1 MSSIFIFD
9 AVPDSAESIP
19 FLCAPHPGPHP
30 VAGQLAY
37 IKGSVLPRP
46 SILGS
51 RSRLLT
57 CSLLSTAVSKD
68 SFFSIF
74 NWSLQPLLYAAVY
87 LMVFSTIRTV
97 REKEKALYAFLAGAL
112 CVAAY
117 GFFQY
122 ADAHDMAKDL
132 TAQSWVDPER
142 FPLLRRRMYSTLE
155 NPNLLG
161 AYLLMII
168 SALSSFFLYE
178 KKGRRKYIFGI
189 VLLVLLTC
197 LALTYSRGAWVAA
210 GGIVAGL
217 AIFHDKRFGLLFLL
231 VPIGLLFYH
240 GQIAERFLS
249 LFRGMTRPS
258 IFASLSG
265 KAREP

>member
-1 MSSIFIFD
+1 M
-9 AVPDSAESIP
+9 
-19 FLCAPHPGPHP
+19 
-30 VAGQLAY
+30 
-37 IKGSVLPRP
+37 RP
-46 SILGS
+46 SIS
-51 RSRLLT
+51 W
-57 CSLLSTAVSKD
+57 
-68 SFFSIF
+68 SFHDPYG
-74 NWSLQPLLYAAVY
+74 Q
-87 LMVFSTIRTV
+87 
-97 REKEKALYAFLAGAL
+97 EKEKALYAFLAGAL

-155 NPNLLG
+155 NPNILG

-249 LFRGMTRPS
+249 FSEGMTRPS

>member
-1 MSSIFIFD
+1 MGFFGLMHKACSREHVLYLLYLTLFLI
-9 AVPDSAESIP
+9 PLNP
-19 FLCAPHPGPHP
+19 FLFYAPLIPALILWLVNWRTSKEVSFRVPPYWG
-30 VAGQLAY
+30 AGAVFLA
-37 IKGSVLPRP
+37 
-46 SILGS
+46 
-51 RSRLLT
+51 

-168 SALSSFFLYE
+168 SALSSFFL
-178 KKGRRKYIFGI
+178 
-189 VLLVLLTC
+189 
-197 LALTYSRGAWVAA
+197 
-210 GGIVAGL
+210 
-217 AIFHDKRFGLLFLL
+217 
-231 VPIGLLFYH
+231 
-240 GQIAERFLS
+240 LS
-249 LFRGMTRPS
+249 L
-258 IFASLSG
+258 IHI
-265 KAREP
+265 